1 MQNKNISHFL
11 TFKMQKQKTFYIIDI
26 RNVKHFTFLTMK
38 IFLSEK
44 KTREEQFL
52 SLFAPMSWEAMVID
66 INP

>member
-38 IFLSEK
+38 IFLSQK
-44 KTREEQFL
+44 KTRKEHFFIFVRPHEL
-52 SLFAPMSWEAMVID
+52 GGD
-66 INP
+66 GN